1 MGRTK
6 EEIECGARVFGNA
19 ANTLGVIGE
28 GQVHYILSCC
38 HCLYKLDE
46 C

>member
-19 ANTLGVIGE
+19 ANTLGVIG
-28 GQVHYILSCC
+28 GQVP
-38 HCLYKLDE
+38 
-46 C
+46 